1 MTKQEYLAELNTHL
15 MSLSSEERENAVR
28 FYEEYFEDAGAE
40 NEQTVMDE
48 LGKPYALAKSI
59 ICEQSAYSKSLS
71 YAKYRESKS
80 LAQSEPIENNSASAE
95 EDVIPQKAASEQQ
108 DAPHTQYTAYNY
120 SYENN
125 NTNTSQTTNNNDTAS
140 SKYNTSYESYDEY
153 KENYGSSSTANS
165 SASNTSNTAYK
176 TKSSKS
182 DGDIVMLI
190 LGILFGMF
198 FGLPLFIFLL
208 FLFIALAVGAV
219 VLVACAVIFTIFGII
234 TLGASFGTGM
244 LLLGISLIC
253 GGAGFILV
261 IPGIL
266 GLIKFVPWVIKSV
279 IKFFNKFAGGVA

>member
-80 LAQSEPIENNSASAE
+80 LAQSEPIENNSAAAE
-95 EDVIPQKAASEQQ
+95 EDVMPQKAASEQQ

-125 NTNTSQTTNNNDTAS
+125 NTNTNNNDTAS

-176 TKSSKS
+176 NKSYKS
-182 DGDIVMLI
+182 DGDVVMLI

-198 FGLPLFIFLL
+198 FGLPIFIFLL
-208 FLFIALAVGAV
+208 FTFIALAIGAV
-219 VLVACAVIFTIFGII
+219 FLVACAVVLTILGLVKII
-234 TLGASFGTGM
+234 GASFGTGM

-253 GGAGFILV
+253 GGAGFIMV
-261 IPGIL
+261 IPSIL
-266 GLIKFVPWVIKSV
+266 GLCKFIPWTIKSV
-279 IKFFNKFAGGVA
+279 IKFFKRFAGGVA

>member
-80 LAQSEPIENNSASAE
+80 LAQSEPIENNPAAAE
-95 EDVIPQKAASEQQ
+95 EDVMPQKAASEQQ

-125 NTNTSQTTNNNDTAS
+125 NTNTNNNDTAS

-153 KENYGSSSTANS
+153 KENYGASSAASSTASNS
-165 SASNTSNTAYK
+165 TNTAYK
-176 TKSSKS
+176 TTSSKS
-182 DGDIVMLI
+182 DGDVVILI

-198 FGLPLFIFLL
+198 FGIPIFLFLL
-208 FLFIALAVGAV
+208 FTFIALAIGAV
-219 VLVACAVIFTIFGII
+219 ALVACAVVFTILGVVTF
-234 TLGASFGTGM
+234 GASFGTGM

-253 GGAGFILV
+253 GGAGFIMV

-266 GLIKFVPWVIKSV
+266 GLCKFIPWTIKSV